1 MEVTLTCMRSFPFM
15 WFPSYSDSYV
25 SQHSNALTEYLRQ
38 SNQEGKI
45 YLGSHFRDVSPQC
58 LSSLIALPVVVQIIM
73 TENVL
78 A

>member
-1 MEVTLTCMRSFPFM
+1 MEVTLTCMRLFSFT

-38 SNQEGKI
+38 SNQGRKFYI
-45 YLGSHFRDVSPQC
+45 GSRFRDVSPRC
-58 LSSLIALPVVVQIIM
+58 LSSLMVMQIIM